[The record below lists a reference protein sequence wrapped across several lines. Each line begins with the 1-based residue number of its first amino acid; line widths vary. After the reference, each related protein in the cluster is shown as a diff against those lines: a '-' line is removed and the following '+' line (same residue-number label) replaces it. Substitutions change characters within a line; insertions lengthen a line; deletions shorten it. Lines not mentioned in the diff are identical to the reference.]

1 MAYYSRQENAN
12 NFLKGYAQ
20 LDEKNKEKFAKLCF
34 SLLNENYIYCQ
45 LKDDYNKYFKI
56 LDYKELIANYFKII
70 NYELV
75 HDSAY
80 KIIYLKSTLDR
91 APVKFK
97 KNETIVLLLLRKLYY
112 TKSKEVTSSVDLS
125 VSYTELLEEMNKT
138 GLFKETLKKTEMLNY
153 LTTLKKYKIINC
165 DSTLSADA
173 LTIYPTILH
182 AVSEMDLNNIENLFK
197 NFDTKETEDETD

>member
-1 MAYYSRQENAN
+1 MTYYSKQEVAN
-12 NFLKGYAQ
+12 NFLKNYSL
-20 LDEKNKEKFAKLCF
+20 LDEKAKEKFSELCF

-45 LKDDYNKYFKI
+45 AKDDYNKYFKI
-56 LDYKELIANYFKII
+56 LDYKETITCYFKII
-70 NYELV
+70 DYELV
-75 HDSAY
+75 HDSVY
-80 KIIYLKSTLDR
+80 KILYLKSTLDR

-97 KNETIVLLLLRKLYY
+97 KSETIILLLLRKLYY

-125 VSYTELLEEMNKT
+125 IAYTELLEEMNKT
-138 GLFKETLKKTEMLNY
+138 GLFKEAPKKTEMLNY

-182 AVSEMDLNNIENLFK
+182 AVSEMDLNNIETLFK
-197 NFDTKETEDETD
+197 NFDTKENEDEID